1 MRKQYWEGNRA
12 NKYGIMSK
20 SLLWNLGL
28 CSQTL
33 RKPVCSVPQSYLQR
47 LRKSAYLSTALSPC
61 LVKIAPGAPTDRAGW
76 RPENALKQRNGA
88 ESHPHGKNCMVT
100 SGVSWDCG
108 QGPDHGG
115 PVFANLLIH
124 PFFHLIIFTALIALF
139 NFILIG

>member
-1 MRKQYWEGNRA
+1 MGGASGSTSRGVRKQYWEGNRA

-61 LVKIAPGAPTDRAGW
+61 LVKIAPGAPTDRAG
-76 RPENALKQRNGA
+76 
-88 ESHPHGKNCMVT
+88 
-100 SGVSWDCG
+100 
-108 QGPDHGG
+108 
-115 PVFANLLIH
+115 
-124 PFFHLIIFTALIALF
+124 
-139 NFILIG
+139 